1 MGTLPLTK
9 GCKIFKKESRTLPKG
24 SFKNIIYKK
33 KKQPC
38 EIFKKTKKPHN
49 TSSNQNQFKFPQNWT

>member
-33 KKQPC
+33 KKATMRNFQKN
-38 EIFKKTKKPHN
+38 KKTTQH
-49 TSSNQNQFKFPQNWT
+49 